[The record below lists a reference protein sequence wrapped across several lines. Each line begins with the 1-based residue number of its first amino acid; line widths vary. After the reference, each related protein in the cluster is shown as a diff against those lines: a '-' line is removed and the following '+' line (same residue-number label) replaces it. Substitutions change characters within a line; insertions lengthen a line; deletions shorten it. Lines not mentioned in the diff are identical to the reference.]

1 MLARLPAGA
10 AMSEPC
16 RHEREFAGTQAD
28 TLTSFVKSNAEL
40 VKAQSEV
47 KALRATL
54 AKVAHLC
61 DVATALAATKLVS
74 GETEDA
80 IVAFVTDVREVL
92 EPTPKGTKP

>member
-1 MLARLPAGA
+1 
-10 AMSEPC
+10 MSEPC

-54 AKVAHLC
+54 AKVAAKAFESPILLVLR
-61 DVATALAATKLVS
+61 DNPKLVAYLTAA
-74 GETEDA
+74 GK
-80 IVAFVTDVREVL
+80 
-92 EPTPKGTKP
+92 EPT